1 MPDPLMHHGT
11 PTGYR
16 YGCKCFRCRLAHA
29 EDYQARYGLIARAK
43 RTDTDGYQRVLAA
56 IDPDHLD
63 RDRLAARVI
72 LNIAARR
79 NARAAA

>member
-1 MPDPLMHHGT
+1 MTPDPLMHHGT

-16 YGCKCFRCRLAHA
+16 YGCKCFRCRLAH
-29 EDYQARYGLIARAK
+29 GI
-43 RTDTDGYQRVLAA
+43 G
-56 IDPDHLD
+56 PDHLD

-79 NARAAA
+79 NARVAA